1 MFKYFWHSKETIPE
15 GLGFELFGPLHIGWL
30 AASVIFYVFM
40 WHWYK
45 KQDEQ
50 RRLKCRRIVALT
62 MLCTEIVK
70 TALLL
75 ITRTW
80 LPTYIP
86 LQLCSFSIYFSV
98 WHAFRPNKLNTELL
112 YSLSFIGA
120 LMALLFSN
128 WAMMPFWNYH
138 HIQSFIT
145 HILIV
150 LYPIL
155 LLAGGYRPNY
165 KMLPKCLLVVVLLAI
180 PLYFLNKLWNTNF
193 MFLNWADV
201 GNPLSFFEA
210 RWGRPWY
217 IFSAIPMLAVAWAL
231 MYLPWEIAKKL
242 NKKEKPADM

>member
-1 MFKYFWHSKETIPE
+1 MFQYFLHSKETIPE
-15 GLGFELFGPLHIGWL
+15 GLGFKLFGTLHLCWL
-30 AASVIFYVFM
+30 AAAAAFYIFM
-40 WHWYK
+40 WFWYK
-45 KQDEQ
+45 KQDEHK
-50 RRLKCRRIVALT
+50 RLKCRRVVALS
-62 MLCTEIVK
+62 MLGFEIVK

-75 ITRTW
+75 ITGTW
-80 LPTYIP
+80 LPNYIP
-86 LQLCSFSIYFSV
+86 LHLCSFSIYFSV

-120 LMALLFSN
+120 LMALLFCN

-155 LLAGGYRPNY
+155 LLAGGHKPNY
-165 KMLPKCLLVVVLLAI
+165 KLLPKCLLVVISLAI
-180 PLYFLNKLWNTNF
+180 PLYFLNKLLNTNF

-217 IFSAIPMLAVAWAL
+217 IFSAIPMLAVCWAL
-231 MYLPWEIAKKL
+231 MYLPWEIAKKIK
-242 NKKEKPADM
+242 NKQGNASV